1 MTAFA
6 LPYPRKRK
14 SKPAQVLKTAAK
26 AWTTVK
32 IGSSVAKSAKR
43 GVKVVGTYK
52 IVKAAGK
59 RGVKLLVI
67 PIAAGGGVFAY
78 KKIRSSSSSD
88 SGTATPYGSPM
99 GPVATPATVTP
110 PKTPGTSST
119 ANGEGGGLTDPPAG
133 AANPP
138 TSPPP
143 GATS

>member
-6 LPYPRKRK
+6 IPYPRKRK
-14 SKPAQVLKTAAK
+14 SKPAQVLKAAAQ

-32 IGSSVAKSAKR
+32 IGSTVTKSAKK

-67 PIAAGGGVFAY
+67 PIAAGGGVVAY
-78 KKIRSSSSSD
+78 KKIRSSSD
-88 SGTATPYGSPM
+88 SGSAMPYGSPQ

-110 PKTPGTSST
+110 PKTPGTNVT
-119 ANGEGGGLTDPPAG
+119 ANGEGGLTDPPAG

-138 TSPPP
+138 ASPPP
-143 GATS
+143 GASS

>member
-32 IGSSVAKSAKR
+32 IGSSVAKSAKK
-43 GVKVVGTYK
+43 GVKVVGTFK
-52 IVKAAGK
+52 VVKAAGK

-67 PIAAGGGVFAY
+67 PIAAGGGIVAY
-78 KKIRSSSSSD
+78 KKIRSPSD
-88 SGTATPYGSPM
+88 TGTAPPYGSPR
-99 GPVATPATVTP
+99 GPVALPATVTP
-110 PKTPGTSST
+110 PKTPGTNAT
-119 ANGEGGGLTDPPAG
+119 ANGEGGLTDPPAG

-138 TSPPP
+138 ASPPP
-143 GATS
+143 GASS